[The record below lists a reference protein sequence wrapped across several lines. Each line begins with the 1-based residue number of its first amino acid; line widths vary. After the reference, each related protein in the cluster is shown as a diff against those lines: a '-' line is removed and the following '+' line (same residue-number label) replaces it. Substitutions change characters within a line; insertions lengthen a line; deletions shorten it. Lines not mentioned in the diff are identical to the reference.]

1 MFGLRPTAPH
11 LDSTISADMVAPSNH
26 LHVRFAPN
34 RYRDAGTRQTF
45 ERRQCTKSLCDSG
58 EGGWS

>member
-11 LDSTISADMVAPSNH
+11 LDSTISADMVAPNNH

-34 RYRDAGTRQTF
+34 RYRDVAARRTV
-45 ERRQCTKSLCDSG
+45 ERCQRT
-58 EGGWS
+58 EGDMH